1 MADLNPVPTL
11 ATPAGVFTDYT
22 LAVVKDGIVYE
33 VMNVDGQ
40 QAALLLSGP
49 SFVQIARGDAFTGD
63 SYDSLT
69 GTFTARPADQPEL

>member
-1 MADLNPVPTL
+1 MADLTPVPAL
-11 ATPAGVFTDYT
+11 ETPASVTGDYT

-49 SFVQIARGDAFTGD
+49 TFIQINRGDAFTGD
-63 SYDSLT
+63 SYDAST
-69 GTFTARPADQPEL
+69 GSFTPRPADQPEL